1 MLVDPSRL
9 SGTPFDWIIAS
20 LLLVLG
26 AAGLVVFRRIWQGE
40 LEDRLERILSPFSR
54 HFRRAVAS
62 VIPLSFPG
70 ALLTGL
76 LYLTILV
83 AGSSSGASARV
94 ALAVANALVLPFLL
108 ALLFLFS
115 ILLFGRPKFLIPP
128 YLRGNRGWFGEFARS
143 LLKSD
148 G

>member
-1 MLVDPSRL
+1 MFVDPSRL

-26 AAGLVVFRRIWQGE
+26 AAGLVVFRRIWRGE
-40 LEDRLERILSPFSR
+40 LEDRLERILSSFSR
-54 HFRRAVAS
+54 HSRRAIAS

-70 ALLTGL
+70 ALLTGF

-83 AGSSSGASARV
+83 AGSSSGASARA
-94 ALAVANALVLPFLL
+94 ALAVANVLVLPFLL
-108 ALLFLFS
+108 VLLFLFS

-128 YLRGNRGWFGEFARS
+128 YLRDQRGWFGEFARS